1 MALNEKQRR
10 FVEAYMQHG
19 NGTKAARDAG
29 YSESHCHVQASRLLS
44 NAKVAAEVARRQ
56 AERTERTNIT
66 LDYVIQRLAI
76 EAELGQEKGGTQSGR
91 VAALR
96 ELRQHFTAPPA
107 GADDEAPA
115 MSINITAAAPVRDVR
130 VTNG

>member
-19 NGTKAARDAG
+19 NATQAARDAG
-29 YSESHCHVQASRLLS
+29 YTHAKTQGPRLLD
-44 NAKVAAEVARRQ
+44 NVGVAAEIARRQ

-76 EAELGQEKGGTQSGR
+76 EAELTQDQGGTQSGR

-96 ELRQHFTAPPA
+96 ELRQHFAAPPV

-115 MSINITAAAPVRDVR
+115 LSIKITAAAPVRDVR